1 MSTSTKSGPI
11 INDNKVEL
19 KKKKSTNKF
28 KMAPNGKLSDG
39 QATTATPVVEAKT
52 VKTIPT
58 TISQTDDTNLQ
69 AKIYEAFLKLSQ
81 FCPTVRFEG
90 IRLISSYFNVFDS
103 AQNKTHNDYILNRLV
118 KGLASNRKCSRLGFS
133 CTLTELFNKH
143 ESLEFQSVIDIA
155 NKYLKF
161 NLSEQKAS
169 KDNKNVLTKEEM
181 RHMQIGLA
189 FVYIAF
195 IQSTRLDVIDENDK
209 DQNSLITT
217 LVILLTFQPYKIYSE
232 LSVDSFMPTMK
243 ISQRN

>member
-1 MSTSTKSGPI
+1 MSTSTKNGPI

-39 QATTATPVVEAKT
+39 QATTATPIVEAKT
-52 VKTIPT
+52 DKTVSPT
-58 TISQTDDTNLQ
+58 RINQMDDTNLQ

-103 AQNKTHNDYILNRLV
+103 TQKKTHNDYILNRLV

-155 NKYLKF
+155 NKHLKF

-169 KDNKNVLTKEEM
+169 KDNRNVLTKEEM

-195 IQSTRLDVIDENDK
+195 IQSTRLDVIDESDK
-209 DQNSLITT
+209 NQHSLITN
-217 LVILLTFQPYKIYSE
+217 LVNLMTFFAVLYQ
-232 LSVDSFMPTMK
+232 
-243 ISQRN
+243 Q